1 MLTSTFR
8 LDGKTVHHTLTVRNP
23 GTEELRFGIGYHPAF
38 NIPFDA
44 QHTTTDYEFRFD
56 QPESP
61 VILDARP
68 NGLLSGKCYYQ
79 WKEPAGHPADG

>member
-1 MLTSTFR
+1 MELRSDDAIKAERFPFDFVLTSTFR

-44 QHTTTDYEFRFD
+44 QHTTKMCIRDRSCTPRPRTDLWPFPQR
-56 QPESP
+56 
-61 VILDARP
+61 
-68 NGLLSGKCYYQ
+68 
-79 WKEPAGHPADG
+79 